1 MTGSESPE
9 DFAAFAIASTP
20 KKENVALAPKDDA
33 PQHGP
38 RPLPMFLD
46 MLWRETQS
54 DTDLRLKAFAGL
66 RKYQDA
72 KRHSRQPNADIAAR
86 AGAAQLLHYQGT
98 GRPAIFI
105 PSLINPHMVLDL
117 SDRVSLMEYLRSR
130 NINVYLVDWGKPS
143 TDDSDLNLAA
153 HVEQRLLP
161 LLRGLPEPPILV
173 GYCLGGTMA
182 AAAAELMEVAGLS
195 MIAAPWNFGAFP
207 LETSEL
213 ISNLWKQAKPM
224 CERLG
229 YVPMEVL
236 QAGFWALDPGR
247 TIRKYAAFAELEE
260 DSEEADGFIR
270 LEDWANEGA
279 PLTLAVG
286 RELFE
291 GFYRDNATG
300 SGRWLVGGKYIDP
313 TSLQVPFLNIISE
326 TDRIVPAGTACPA
339 GTKLRLA
346 SGHVGMIVGRRARQQ
361 LWEPLSDWLLQSS
374 S

>member
-1 MTGSESPE
+1 MTGSDSPE

-20 KKENVALAPKDDA
+20 KKENIALAPKDDA

-54 DTDLRLKAFAGL
+54 DTVLRLKAFEGL

-72 KRHSRQPNADIAAR
+72 IRHLRRPDADIAAH
-86 AGAAQLLHYQGT
+86 AGAAQLLHYGGT

-117 SDRVSLMEYLRSR
+117 SDKASLMAYLRSR
-130 NINVYLVDWGKPS
+130 NINVYLVDWGEPS
-143 TDDSDLNLAA
+143 ADDRELSLAA

-161 LLRGLPEPPILV
+161 LLSEMPEPPILV

-182 AAAAELMEVAGLS
+182 AAAAELMDVAGLS
-195 MIAAPWNFGAFP
+195 MIAAPWDFGAFP
-207 LETSEL
+207 PKTREL
-213 ISNLWKQAKPM
+213 IGELWKQAKPM

-236 QAGFWALDPGR
+236 QAGFWALDPAR
-247 TIRKYAAFAELEE
+247 TIQKYADFAELDEE
-260 DSEEADGFIR
+260 SEQADGFIR

-279 PLTLAVG
+279 PLTLAAG

-291 GFYRDNATG
+291 GFYRDNVTG
-300 SGRWLVGGKYIDP
+300 LGRWFVGGKYIDP
-313 TSLQVPFLNIISE
+313 TSLRIPFLNIVSE
-326 TDRIVPAGTACPA
+326 TDRIVPAETACAA
-339 GTKLRLA
+339 GTELRLA
-346 SGHVGMIVGRRARQQ
+346 SGHVGMIVGRRACQQ
-361 LWEPLSDWLLQSS
+361 LWQPLADWLLQSS
-374 S
+374 H